1 MSESSCG
8 CGCGSIPSLIY
19 TCSGAADVGEISDQ
33 VGRKLSRDGVGKM
46 TCLAGIGADLSG
58 FIGSAKAARVNI
70 TIDGCP
76 VACARKQIEKLGLVP
91 ESFVLTDLG
100 LVKGKTPVEK
110 HIIDE
115 VGRAIQKTIT
125 GEKTNAS
132 CRETSSGNT
141 GCCS

>member
-1 MSESSCG
+1 MSASGCG
-8 CGCGSIPSLIY
+8 CGCSAAPSLIY
-19 TCSGAADVGEISDQ
+19 TCSGSADVGEISDQ

-46 TCLAGIGADLSG
+46 TCLAGIGAGLSG

-76 VACARKQIEKLGLVP
+76 VACARKQLENLGLVP

-100 LVKGKTPVEK
+100 LVKGKSPVEK

-115 VGRAIQKTIT
+115 VSIAIKKTIT
-125 GEKTNAS
+125 GETTNA
-132 CRETSSGNT
+132 TLGKADSSDNC
-141 GCCS
+141 CCS